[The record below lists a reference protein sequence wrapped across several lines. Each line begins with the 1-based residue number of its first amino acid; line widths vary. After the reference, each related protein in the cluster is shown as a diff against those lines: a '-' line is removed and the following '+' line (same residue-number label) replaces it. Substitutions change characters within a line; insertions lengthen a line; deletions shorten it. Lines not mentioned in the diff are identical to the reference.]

1 MPCKAY
7 NAHFWFVFQLVIANA
22 GVLGPYA
29 CLLSANLFATSLQD
43 WMLALNWMIDITNSS
58 CQFFKV
64 EQCMMVLEVRPL
76 QYIRVDWLI
85 QIGYTSFQG
94 LFRLVAPGKRETW
107 TSNEDEEVTFC
118 DFFLQRSEWRR
129 GERLQSTPK
138 WTWTT
143 CAEKDESSLALHR
156 YYVLRTPY
164 RLVDKN
170 EVKGNAKQQ

>member
-1 MPCKAY
+1 M
-7 NAHFWFVFQLVIANA
+7 FQLLIANA
-22 GVLGPYA
+22 PGAL
-29 CLLSANLFATSLQD
+29 CLFAVCKCICHKFTRLNFGIELDDSHHQFLVSILQGWTMHD
-43 WMLALNWMIDITNSS
+43 GSS
-58 CQFFKV
+58 
-64 EQCMMVLEVRPL
+64 LEVRPL

-107 TSNEDEEVTFC
+107 TSSEDEVVRFW

-156 YYVLRTPY
+156 YYVFRTPY

-170 EVKGNAKQQ
+170 EAKGNAKQQWLVSDKMSIW